1 MGTGRDMLFY
11 VYGWMGKGKLFLGFC
26 FIEIW
31 ELGVVGYDIKG
42 RNEWRNLI
50 FISRIYKWNLHLF
63 LCLFL
68 FSSFFGHL

>member
-1 MGTGRDMLFY
+1 MLVY

-31 ELGVVGYDIKG
+31 ELGVVGYDIHG

-50 FISRIYKWNLHLF
+50 FISRIYKWNFHLCF
-63 LCLFL
+63 F
-68 FSSFFGHL
+68 FNYFSFFFFVLWSSLT